1 MTMLCHPTTEKLQ
14 SLKLTGMVKALDAQ
28 RAMNDIEELGFEER
42 LGLLLDRELTE
53 RENRRLGTRLK
64 KAKLRHTCCVEDLD
78 FRTPRGLDKALILS
92 LAACAWIAKGI
103 NILITGPTGVG
114 KSYLACALGHKACL
128 EGHSVLYLRLP
139 RLLEELRLARADG
152 SYGKLMMTYAKT
164 NLLVLDDWGLTPL
177 GDDQRR
183 DLLELLEDRHGL
195 RSTIVTSQL
204 PVESWH
210 AYLGDP
216 TLADAILDRLVHNAY
231 KINLKGESMRKQT
244 AAIDQIVHFE

>member
-1 MTMLCHPTTEKLQ
+1 MLRHPTAEKLQ
-14 SLKLTGMVKALDAQ
+14 SLKLTGMVKALDEQ
-28 RAMNDIEELGFEER
+28 RAMTDIEELTFEER

-64 KAKLRHTCCVEDLD
+64 KAKLRHACCIEDLD

-103 NILITGPTGVG
+103 NVLITGPTGVG
-114 KSYLACALGHKACL
+114 KSYLGCALGHKACL

-139 RLLEELRLARADG
+139 RLLEELRLAKADG
-152 SYGKLMMTYAKT
+152 SYGKLMMSYAKT

-177 GDDQRR
+177 DDNQRR

-204 PVESWH
+204 PVENWH
-210 AYLGDP
+210 DYLGDP
-216 TLADAILDRLVHNAY
+216 TLAGAILDRLVHNAY
-231 KINLKGESMRKQT
+231 KINLKGESMRKH
-244 AAIDQIVHFE
+244 AEVIDQTVHFE